1 MAFWNGLSSLRDGRD
16 AVHPLSAGYADPD
29 GVAVL
34 QRRNDRDHPGDREI
48 GMFGLVD
55 GLGEDELDRFEMGLE
70 PSQGCRRQRVEKEIA
85 GLRARRALHVI
96 RRQKRGR
103 EHLQLSVARV

>member
-1 MAFWNGLSSLRDGRD
+1 VAGKLHHGVLERAVFAEDGRD

-48 GMFGLVD
+48 GIFGLVD
-55 GLGEDELDRFEMGLE
+55 GLGEDELDRFEMGWSRLRVA
-70 PSQGCRRQRVEKEIA
+70 SGSVSRRRLPVFAYAE
-85 GLRARRALHVI
+85 
-96 RRQKRGR
+96 
-103 EHLQLSVARV
+103 SCM